1 MGRNIDPRV
10 RRNAVRALV
19 LFENKGPVRGVLND
33 ALEDNDPEVV
43 AVAEKIQATL
53 KSAKLNQLFG

>member
-1 MGRNIDPRV
+1 
-10 RRNAVRALV
+10 V